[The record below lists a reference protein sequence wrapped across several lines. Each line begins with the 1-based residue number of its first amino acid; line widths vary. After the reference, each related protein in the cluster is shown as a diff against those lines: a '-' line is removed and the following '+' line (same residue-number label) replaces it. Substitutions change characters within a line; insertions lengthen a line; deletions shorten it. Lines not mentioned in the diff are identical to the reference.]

1 MRFRETKQEELGID
15 LTPFIDVVFMLRL
28 FFVVSA
34 TLFKGSTQL
43 DVQLPEANAKAR
55 DADKKHVEIGVDI
68 KGDYFLNGKPLG
80 SDVQRLKSAL
90 NQVAGKETLPLIV
103 VGDKAAPYQ
112 AVIYAQE
119 VE

>member
-1 MRFRETKQEELGID
+1 M
-15 LTPFIDVVFMLRL
+15 
-28 FFVVSA
+28 SA

-112 AVIYAQE
+112 AVIYALE
-119 VE
+119 VAGECGITQVQIMAQKGA